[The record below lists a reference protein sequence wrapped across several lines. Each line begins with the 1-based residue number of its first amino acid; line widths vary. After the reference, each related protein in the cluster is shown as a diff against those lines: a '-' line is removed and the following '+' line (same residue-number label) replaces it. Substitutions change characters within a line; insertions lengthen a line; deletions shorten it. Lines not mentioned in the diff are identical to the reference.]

1 MIEDEVTTG
10 SVNPWLSMRTGRAR
24 RSRSTLVT
32 VRSIIIIMIIIIIII
47 ITIIIIIAI
56 IIIMRKKKNNNSNN
70 NKKCALI
77 DVAIPSDKNAF
88 TKVSETTF
96 QV

>member
-10 SVNPWLSMRTGRAR
+10 SVNPWLPMRTGKPK
-24 RSRSTLVT
+24 RSHSTLVT
-32 VRSIIIIMIIIIIII
+32 VWSIIMIIIIIII
-47 ITIIIIIAI
+47 I
-56 IIIMRKKKNNNSNN
+56 IIMRKKKNDNSNN

-88 TKVSETTF
+88 TKISETTF
-96 QV
+96 QR

>member
-1 MIEDEVTTG
+1 MAPHAHRETKEVALYF
-10 SVNPWLSMRTGRAR
+10 SDNMVNNNNNNNNNNKR
-24 RSRSTLVT
+24 
-32 VRSIIIIMIIIIIII
+32 
-47 ITIIIIIAI
+47 
-56 IIIMRKKKNNNSNN
+56 KNNNNNN
-70 NKKCALI
+70 NKKCTLI

>member
-10 SVNPWLSMRTGRAR
+10 SVNPWLPMRTGRAR

-47 ITIIIIIAI
+47 I
-56 IIIMRKKKNNNSNN
+56 IIMRKKNNNNSNN

>member
-10 SVNPWLSMRTGRAR
+10 SVNPWLPMLTGGPK

-32 VRSIIIIMIIIIIII
+32 VWSIIIIIII
-47 ITIIIIIAI
+47 ITIIIIMI

-70 NKKCALI
+70 NKKFTPI

-88 TKVSETTF
+88 TKVSEKTF

>member
-10 SVNPWLSMRTGRAR
+10 SVNPWLPMRTGRAR

-32 VRSIIIIMIIIIIII
+32 VRSIIII
-47 ITIIIIIAI
+47 TIIIIII

>member
-10 SVNPWLSMRTGRAR
+10 SVNLRPPHAHRGTREVAPYFSDCMVKNN
-24 RSRSTLVT
+24 SNNK
-32 VRSIIIIMIIIIIII
+32 
-47 ITIIIIIAI
+47 
-56 IIIMRKKKNNNSNN
+56 RKKNKNNNNN
-70 NKKCALI
+70 NKKCTLI